1 MSSLCS
7 RPVRSLLLARA
18 PAYRFIAVACSLAL
32 LPLALR
38 RVIRRA
44 LTARACS
51 QHRCSQL
58 HGTLHCSQWRQ
69 ANFCVVYSR
78 GTVRAK
84 LPLWDQHVIR
94 GGPHTGLAPPAIAQL
109 NKGQRCSLA
118 DSTYPQTH
126 FLQAPLDT
134 SHPPLS
140 LPTSPSR
147 RRRGQLFFPLWSFP
161 HPQLQALPTSKPFCH
176 PHSLQLHQPLVHLA
190 WWFAT
195 QGSPCP
201 QSSCRLSVT
210 FPLWS
215 CTGFRL
221 PLPGLNLEDC
231 AHGNCH
237 CCRPTKAK
245 RSRKT
250 VADVSTWLLCFNRY
264 VAAMCSVYPGMLP
277 QMLAYSNMIIQAQ
290 LQFSGDGWLADL

>member
-18 PAYRFIAVACSLAL
+18 PAYRFIAAACSLAL
-32 LPLALR
+32 LPLAPR

-44 LTARACS
+44 LTARA
-51 QHRCSQL
+51 CSQL

-78 GTVRAK
+78 GIVRAK

-118 DSTYPQTH
+118 DSTYPHTH

-176 PHSLQLHQPLVHLA
+176 PHSLQPHQPLVHLA

-201 QSSCRLSVT
+201 QSSCRLSVP

-215 CTGFRL
+215 CTGFCL
-221 PLPGLNLEDC
+221 PLWFP
-231 AHGNCH
+231 
-237 CCRPTKAK
+237 R
-245 RSRKT
+245 
-250 VADVSTWLLCFNRY
+250 VSTWKTAPMATAIA
-264 VAAMCSVYPGMLP
+264 VAPPKQSAVER
-277 QMLAYSNMIIQAQ
+277 Q
-290 LQFSGDGWLADL
+290 LQMSQPGCSALTGMWRQCARYTPGCCLRCWRILT